1 MKISRRATQQAKQ
14 LFQLSKKDGLLD
26 EGLAQSLVQRVLAAK
41 PRRGLAV
48 LQAFQRLVILDHAQR
63 AARVESATPL
73 PPEASSRVRACLEK
87 AHGPGLDFSFA
98 HNPALIGGIR
108 ITVGSDVYDG
118 SVQGRLATL
127 EQSFSSR
134 ME

>member
-1 MKISRRATQQAKQ
+1 MKISRRTSQQAKQ

-26 EGLAQSLVQRVLAAK
+26 EALAQSLVRRVLAAK
-41 PRRGLAV
+41 PRGALAV

-73 PPEASSRVRACLEK
+73 PPEASSRVRARLEQPY
-87 AHGPGLDFSFA
+87 GPGLDFSFA

-127 EQSFSSR
+127 EQRFSR